1 LQKVE
6 TTKLGKLFHIGMT
19 RLVKLYFIKS

>member
-1 LQKVE
+1 VLIVPAE

-19 RLVKLYFIKS
+19 WLVQLL